1 MNRKIIVSLTS
12 IPERIERAT
21 PLVIKSILS
30 QSVQP
35 DKIVLYLAIEQFPD
49 KILPKA
55 LTDLVGEKFQI
66 KFCNDIRSYKKI
78 IPALHDFPDA
88 IIITVDDDIV
98 YPKHLLKKMLH
109 THKKYPNA
117 IIGRRVKKIK
127 LDAKSE
133 IMPYK
138 SWKVYRGLRYL
149 LWGTKPSYTNFNTG
163 CGGVLYPPHS
173 LHPDVVK
180 SEVFMEIAPT
190 ADDVWL
196 WGMAV
201 LNKTK
206 IAPVPFGYLHG
217 RGIRGSKEKTLL
229 SINKVNNRNVLFM
242 QDMIKKYPAIRIS
255 LTDID

>member
-1 MNRKIIVSLTS
+1 MNAKIIVSLTS
-12 IPERIERAT
+12 FPARIECV
-21 PLVIKSILS
+21 PVVIKSLLA

-35 DKIVLYLAIEQFPD
+35 DKIVLYLATEQFPD
-49 KILPKA
+49 KILSQA

-66 KFCNDIRSYKKI
+66 KYGDDIRSYKKI
-78 IPALHDFPDA
+78 IPALYDFPDD

-98 YPKHLLKKMLH
+98 YPKHLIKNMLKAH
-109 THKKYPNA
+109 QKYPNA

-127 LDAKSE
+127 LDAAGE

-138 SWKVYRGLRYL
+138 SWKVYRLLRYI
-149 LWGTKPSYTNFNTG
+149 LWSTKPAYTNFNTG
-163 CGGVLYPPHS
+163 VGGVLYPPHS

-180 SEVFMEIAPT
+180 SELFMKIAPT

-196 WGMAV
+196 WAMAV

-217 RGIRGSKEKTLL
+217 HGIRGSQEKSLRAL
-229 SINKVNNRNVLFM
+229 NHVDNRNVAFM
-242 QDMIKKYPAIRIS
+242 QDVIKQYPEIGE
-255 LTDID
+255 LMKNG